1 MSGRVRLISSQGK
14 LLDELKFD
22 ITFIDIDICTAPLG
36 QMKKVRMIFSPMAML
51 VTDKNILRSKDIF
64 LLCFTSFCV

>member
-22 ITFIDIDICTAPLG
+22 ITFIDIDICTAPLS
-36 QMKKVRMIFSPMAML
+36 QMKKVRIKFAFHVFKLAPKHLFAY
-51 VTDKNILRSKDIF
+51 NY
-64 LLCFTSFCV
+64 